1 MKLVNR
7 TLPGY
12 LVSMATQATAM
23 GQVEEMAGMS
33 MEISLEDLVVEM
45 TDRAKALWGEER
57 AAAISAAL
65 QQAARQLQEVDRT
78 LPGRDVEPGFYQ

>member
-1 MKLVNR
+1 
-7 TLPGY
+7 
-12 LVSMATQATAM
+12 
-23 GQVEEMAGMS
+23 MS
-33 MEISLEDLVVEM
+33 QEISLEDLVREM

-65 QQAARQLQEVDRT
+65 QQTARQLQEVDQT